1 MNPNKTILAC
11 LIASFAISAAA
22 KDVTISVRNTTA
34 EQRQQLVEIDGKAL
48 REAMNIT
55 AGRPVIVR
63 NAFGQEVPS
72 QQTYD
77 GKLLFEAAA
86 RPGTATSFTVCEG
99 TPSSYKVFA
108 TGACYPQRLDD
119 VAWENDRC
127 AYRVYGPA
135 LQARGERSFGVDVWS
150 KCTPDMVVEKRYQQ
164 DCYGNAVRDV
174 YNRRGLTAQHDS
186 VLHAY
191 SFHFDRGE
199 GLDAYAVGPS
209 LGCGA
214 PALVFDSRLV
224 MPYCY
229 KDYEILDNGPLRFT
243 VRLTFPAVAVGRDK
257 AVVEHRIILLD
268 KGSNFNRCE
277 LWYDGLSRETNVAA
291 GVVVHKADTESL
303 VMDADKVLYAD
314 PTDRPDKLGTQVFV
328 GVLFPDGHA
337 DSRLMPSD
345 EGGDIVENAVGI
357 VPYKSG
363 QHLVYYFGSAWSG
376 YDVRTFAEWQAR
388 AESHLVSLRHPF
400 EITIK

>member
-1 MNPNKTILAC
+1 MNPNKIILAC

-22 KDVTISVRNTTA
+22 KDVTISVRNTTS

-48 REAMNIT
+48 SEAMNIT
-55 AGRPVIVR
+55 AGCPVIVR

-99 TPSSYKVFA
+99 TPSPYKVFA

-150 KCTPDMVVEKRYQQ
+150 KCTPDMVVEKRYRQ
-164 DCYGNAVRDV
+164 DCYGNAVREV

-186 VLHAY
+186 VLHTY

-214 PALVFDSRLV
+214 PALVCDSHLV

-257 AVVEHRIILLD
+257 AVVEHRIISLD

-303 VMDADKVLYAD
+303 VLAADKVLYAD
-314 PTDRPDKLGTQVFV
+314 PTDRPYKLGTQVFV

-337 DSRLMPSD
+337 DSRLMPSE
-345 EGGDIVENAVGI
+345 EGGDIVGNAVGI

-363 QHLVYYFGSAWSG
+363 RHLVYYFGSAWSG

>member
-1 MNPNKTILAC
+1 MNLNKIILAC
-11 LIASFAISAAA
+11 FGASFAIGSAA
-22 KDVTISVRNTTA
+22 KNVTVSVRNTTA
-34 EQRQQLVEIDGKAL
+34 EQRQQLVEVDSKAL
-48 REAMNIT
+48 HDAMNI
-55 AGRPVIVR
+55 AADRSIIVR

-86 RPGTATSFTVCEG
+86 RPGTTSSFTVCEG
-99 TPSSYKVFA
+99 TPSSYTVFA
-108 TGACYPQRLDD
+108 IGACYPQRLDD

-127 AYRVYGPA
+127 AYRVYGPS

-150 KCTPDMVVEKRYQQ
+150 KSTPDMVVEKRYKQ
-164 DCYGNAVRDV
+164 DCYGNAVREV
-174 YNRRGLTAQHDS
+174 YNQRGLTAQHDS

-214 PALVFDSRLV
+214 PALVNDSHLV

-243 VRLTFPAVAVGRDK
+243 ARLTFPAVAVGRDK
-257 AVVEHRIILLD
+257 AVVEHRIISLD

-277 LWYDGLSRETNVAA
+277 LWYDGLSRETDVAA

-303 VMDADKVLYAD
+303 VLAADKVLYAD
-314 PTDRPDKLGTQVFV
+314 PTDRPDKLGTQVYV
-328 GVLFPDGHA
+328 GVLFPESRM
-337 DSRLMPSD
+337 DSRLMPSE
-345 EGGDIVENAVGI
+345 EGGEIVGNAVGI
-357 VPYKSG
+357 APYKPG
-363 QHLVYYFGSAWSG
+363 RHFVYYFGSAWSG
-376 YDVRTFAEWQAR
+376 YDVRSFAEWQLR
-388 AESHLVSLRHPF
+388 AESHLAALRNPF